1 MVPPIKLLVADIH
14 PAFREGLSRL
24 LADDL
29 ELAVVAQAADGR
41 EALTLAREHRPDVII
56 VDIFI
61 TKLDSVD
68 LVRELRRV
76 CPATRALM
84 VGAHVYE
91 SYVVASIRA
100 GARGYLLKTAPIEE
114 FRRAVHL
121 IHQGGSVFEAD
132 ALATIVQNLRGGSY
146 EDEPGHRTLHPREL
160 QVLKLVATGRGNK
173 EIAARLSIS
182 IHTVQSHLSR
192 IFGKLGVGS
201 RTEAVNVAL
210 QRGLFTV
217 RDLS

>member
-1 MVPPIKLLVADIH
+1 MTQPISIMVADIH

-24 LADDL
+24 LADDP

-41 EALTLAREHRPDVII
+41 EALALARQHRPDVAI

-68 LVRELRRV
+68 LVREFKRV
-76 CPATRALM
+76 TPQIRALM

-91 SYVVASIRA
+91 SYVVAAIRA
-100 GARGYLLKTAPIEE
+100 GAMGYLLKTAPILE

-121 IHQGGSVFEAD
+121 INAGGSVFEAE
-132 ALATIVQNLRGGSY
+132 ALAAMVQNLRGGSH
-146 EDEPGHRTLHPREL
+146 EDEPGHKGLHPREL

-173 EIAARLSIS
+173 EIADRLHIS

-192 IFGKLGVGS
+192 IFGKLGAGT
-201 RTEAVNVAL
+201 RTEAVNLAL

-217 RDLS
+217 RDLG